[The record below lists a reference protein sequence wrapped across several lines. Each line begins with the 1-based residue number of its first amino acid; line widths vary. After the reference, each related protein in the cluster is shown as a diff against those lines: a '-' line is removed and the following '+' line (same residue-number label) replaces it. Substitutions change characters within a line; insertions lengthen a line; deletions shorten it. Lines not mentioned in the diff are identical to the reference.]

1 MTAPRVFALLLA
13 FVVLSSGQAFAQKS
27 SKEAEAVLARLRT
40 TYGNVESLR
49 AAFRQTVGGATQSG
63 TVLLQGARYRIET
76 PAQVLATDG
85 ETAWLYSRD
94 EGQVLVNDYVED
106 ETAFSPTDF
115 FTRYPDRFHVALAR
129 RAQVGGVPHEV
140 LRLTPKEPGA
150 FVESVLLWVRA
161 TDGLPTRVE
170 VQDGNGTEMTFELDR
185 IEVNPKL
192 ARDAFR
198 FTPPAGVEVV
208 DLRS

>member
-1 MTAPRVFALLLA
+1 MRFSRLLA
-13 FVVLSSGQAFAQKS
+13 LAGLVFVLSAGHVRAQS
-27 SKEAEAVLARLRT
+27 ADAVLSRLRT

-49 AAFRQTVGGATQSG
+49 ASFTQRIGGSTQTG
-63 TVLLQGARYRIET
+63 TVLLQGTRYRIET
-76 PAQVLATDG
+76 ADQTLVTDG
-85 ETAWLYSRD
+85 RTSWIYSRPD
-94 EGQVLVNDYVED
+94 AQVLVNDYVED

-115 FTRYPDRFHVALAR
+115 FTRYPDRFHVALDR
-129 RAQVGGVPHEV
+129 RETLGGVKHEV

-150 FVESVLLWVRA
+150 FVEGVRLWVRA

-170 VQDGNGTEMTFELDR
+170 IRDGNGTEMRFELSK

-192 ARDAFR
+192 SRSAFT
-198 FTPPAGVEVV
+198 FTAPKGVEVV